1 MSCFMLS
8 GMEQERTA
16 SVCKIFFTGAGRT
29 RPSLNGTLIPL
40 SYEQAGYS
48 HGCRGTSTC
57 WFYGVMVLWVYSS
70 GAAAGGGCTHADDG
84 AVDDPW
90 VDVAHRL
97 DIVPLVHPQV
107 PHLGQP
113 VGLRSH
119 HHRPRTPCKTRGQSQ
134 YRGGSRNPS
143 RISKDSGIFKKTS
156 KKPLGVISMLSL
168 YLWTGRFT
176 VEGHQFGL
184 SISMVGSFYR

>member
-1 MSCFMLS
+1 MGLLK
-8 GMEQERTA
+8 R
-16 SVCKIFFTGAGRT
+16 
-29 RPSLNGTLIPL
+29 
-40 SYEQAGYS
+40 
-48 HGCRGTSTC
+48 
-57 WFYGVMVLWVYSS
+57 SS
-70 GAAAGGGCTHADDG
+70 GWGGGGCTHADDG

-107 PHLGQP
+107 PHLRQP

-156 KKPLGVISMLSL
+156 KKPLGVISMLSQYL
-168 YLWTGRFT
+168 WWGRFTVEGHQLGLSRYLWTGRFT